1 MKVTRLSV
9 GITGA
14 VLVLGVFTPI
24 WSHAQSG
31 VPVPDRWMVASGE
44 GSCAAVTSIA
54 GELRDVPAWQGPEDF
69 VNALREKGLQVSTV
83 MGEYQGRYM
92 VKVVVPARHVDV
104 VFVPYSLCRAMWQ
117 EELDRPSRK
126 PSKR

>member
-1 MKVTRLSV
+1 MKVARFSV
-9 GITGA
+9 A
-14 VLVLGVFTPI
+14 VTVAVMGLGLFAPF
-24 WSHAQSG
+24 WSQAQSE
-31 VPVPDRWMVASGE
+31 VPIRDRWMVAAGG
-44 GSCAAVTSIA
+44 GSCAAVTSIK
-54 GELRDVPAWQGPEDF
+54 GELWDVPAWEGPEEF
-69 VNALREKGLQVSTV
+69 VNALRAKGLQVSTV

-117 EELDRPSRK
+117 EELDRASRK